1 MRAGR
6 RAYQIVPVVVVT
18 VRFYSMYK
26 TRVGA
31 RGVLFNDHKIHKQ
44 SIREFYFLYVCGFFP
59 AGTLSDR
66 FLCLYIIVKQF
77 VCSRYIVH
85 IIYLS
90 LKIIGYQFC
99 IGASKFTSA
108 RFRIY

>member
-6 RAYQIVPVVVVT
+6 RAYQTVPVVVVT
-18 VRFYSMYK
+18 VLFYSMYK

-59 AGTLSDR
+59 AGTLSYYGT
-66 FLCLYIIVKQF
+66 LCLYIIVKQF
-77 VCSRYIVH
+77 VC
-85 IIYLS
+85 
-90 LKIIGYQFC
+90 C
-99 IGASKFTSA
+99 ILCILYT
-108 RFRIY
+108 